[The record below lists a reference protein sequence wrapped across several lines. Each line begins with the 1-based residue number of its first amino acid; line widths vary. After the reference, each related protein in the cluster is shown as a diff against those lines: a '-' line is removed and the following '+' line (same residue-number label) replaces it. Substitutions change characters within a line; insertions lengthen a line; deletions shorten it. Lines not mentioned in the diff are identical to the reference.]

1 MSRFSSRL
9 ASAAMLIAAFGM
21 GQLFAPTPARAFGID
36 IGPILAAISA
46 AQSAL
51 STATNTAKQVLN
63 NTLGGIDGDLGKGFG
78 QLTNYMKGQVGAQ
91 QQIADANN
99 MVHAELAKEVRHAE
113 IQDLHAVNRQD
124 CLNLEGGQAQIVAAR
139 KSDDVALALDV
150 TKGQRTRAEKGT
162 PSWVGG
168 GQGAQ
173 ANNNAHFGKYC
184 DDAEADAG
192 LCSLPT
198 NTTMKGA
205 DQAATSM
212 FTPLVYTGQEAID
225 RANAYAV
232 TLIEPVAPA
241 AQRGSAITSTQGQQ
255 LMPFRRSY
263 NAAMHLSHM
272 IVDHVLSQRA
282 ETVTLTAAQKSEAQ
296 REGITVTD
304 KGSSWEETELEVN
317 RKYSGTDWQAD
328 LQAMSSDKSVLIQI
342 ALLDAQRNYLL
353 WNSYKLQ
360 EMTAVA
366 EAKRLAIE
374 ADDALSRHS
383 AGVLPVPNP

>member
-1 MSRFSSRL
+1 MLRPSSRL
-9 ASAAMLIAAFGM
+9 APTLMLAGAFLM
-21 GQLFAPTPARAFGID
+21 GQLLAPTPARAFGFD
-36 IGPILAAISA
+36 IGPILGAISTAQGAITAATKA
-46 AQSAL
+46 AQ
-51 STATNTAKQVLN
+51 NVLN
-63 NTLGGIDGDLGKGFG
+63 GSLGLIDDRLGLGVN
-78 QLTNYMKGQVGAQ
+78 QITNYLKGQVGAQ

-99 MVHAELAKEVRHAE
+99 MVQAELAKEVRHAE

-124 CLNLEGGQAQIVAAR
+124 CLNLEGGQAQIIAAR
-139 KSDDVALALDV
+139 KSGDVALALDV
-150 TKGQRTRAEKGT
+150 TKGARTRAEKGT
-162 PSWVGG
+162 PSWAGG

-192 LCSLPT
+192 LCTVASA
-198 NTTMKGA
+198 TMKGA

-212 FTPLVYTGQEAID
+212 FTPPVYTGQEAID

-282 ETVTLTAAQKSEAQ
+282 ETVTLTAAQKAEAQ

-374 ADDALSRHS
+374 ADEALSRHS
-383 AGVLPVPNP
+383 AGTLPVPNP

>member
-1 MSRFSSRL
+1 MSRAFRSVAIAVLLVVSFS
-9 ASAAMLIAAFGM
+9 I
-21 GQLFAPTPARAFGID
+21 GQVLAPTPARAFGID

-51 STATNTAKQVLN
+51 STATNTAKEVLN

-78 QLTNYMKGQVGAQ
+78 QLTNYLKGQVGAQ

-99 MVHAELAKEVRHAE
+99 MVQAELAKEVRHAE

-139 KSDDVALALDV
+139 QSSDVALALDV
-150 TKGQRTRAEKGT
+150 AKGARTRAEKGT
-162 PSWVGG
+162 PSWEGS
-168 GQGAQ
+168 GQASQ
-173 ANNNAHFGKYC
+173 ANNNAHFSKYC

-192 LCSLPT
+192 LCKLPDA
-198 NTTMKGA
+198 TMKGA

-212 FTPLVYTGQEAID
+212 FTPPVYHGQDAID
-225 RANAYAV
+225 RANAYGV

-241 AQRGSAITSTQGQQ
+241 AQRGSAITSTAGQQ
-255 LMPFRRSY
+255 QLPFRRSY
-263 NAAMHLSHM
+263 NAALHLAHM

-282 ETVTLTAAQKSEAQ
+282 ETITLSAAQKAEAQ
-296 REGITVTD
+296 REGLTVTD
-304 KGSSWEETELEVN
+304 QGSSWEATELEIN

-342 ALLDAQRNYLL
+342 ALLDAQRNWLL
-353 WNSYKLQ
+353 WNAYKLQ

-366 EAKRLAIE
+366 DAKRLAIE
-374 ADDALSRHS
+374 ADAALSRHS
-383 AGVLPVPNP
+383 AGTVPVPSL

>member
-1 MSRFSSRL
+1 MSRTSARL
-9 ASAAMLIAAFGM
+9 LSVSILCGAFFL
-21 GQLFAPTPARAFGID
+21 GQLMRPGPARAFGFE

-51 STATNTAKQVLN
+51 STATNTAKTVLN
-63 NTLGGIDGDLGKGFG
+63 DTLGGIDGDLGKGFN
-78 QLTNYMKGQVGAQ
+78 QLTNYLKGQVGAQ

-99 MVHAELAKEVRHAE
+99 MVQAELAKEVRHAE

-124 CLNLEGGQAQIVAAR
+124 CLNLEGGQAQVVAAR
-139 KSDDVALALDV
+139 QSNDVALALDV
-150 TKGQRTRAEKGT
+150 AKGARTRAGKGT
-162 PSWVGG
+162 PSWAGG

-173 ANNNAHFGKYC
+173 ANNNAHFAKYC

-192 LCSLPT
+192 LCTLASP
-198 NTTMKGA
+198 TMKGA

-212 FTPLVYTGQEAID
+212 FTAPVYSDQEAID

-263 NAAMHLSHM
+263 NAAMHLAHM
-272 IVDHVLSQRA
+272 IVDHVLSQRTQ
-282 ETVTLTAAQKSEAQ
+282 TVTLTSAQKAEAQ

-360 EMTAVA
+360 EMTAAA
-366 EAKRLAIE
+366 EAKRLALE
-374 ADDALSRHS
+374 AESTLSRHS
-383 AGVLPVPNP
+383 ASSLPVPNP

>member
-1 MSRFSSRL
+1 MSRAFRSVAIAVLLVVSFSIGQVL
-9 ASAAMLIAAFGM
+9 APA
-21 GQLFAPTPARAFGID
+21 PARAFGID

-51 STATNTAKQVLN
+51 STATNTAKEVLN

-78 QLTNYMKGQVGAQ
+78 QLTNYLKGQVGAQ

-99 MVHAELAKEVRHAE
+99 MVQAELAKEVRHAE

-139 KSDDVALALDV
+139 QASDVAVALDV
-150 TKGQRTRAEKGT
+150 AKGARTRAEKGT
-162 PSWVGG
+162 PSWEGG
-168 GQGAQ
+168 GQASQ
-173 ANNNAHFGKYC
+173 ANNNAHFSKYC

-192 LCSLPT
+192 LCKLPDA
-198 NTTMKGA
+198 TMKGA

-212 FTPLVYTGQEAID
+212 FTPPVYHGQDAID
-225 RANAYAV
+225 RANAYGV

-241 AQRGSAITSTQGQQ
+241 AQRGSAITSTAGQQ
-255 LMPFRRSY
+255 QLPFRRSY
-263 NAAMHLSHM
+263 NAALHLAHM

-282 ETVTLTAAQKSEAQ
+282 ETITLSAAQKAEAQ
-296 REGITVTD
+296 REGLTVTD
-304 KGSSWEETELEVN
+304 QGSSWEATELEIN

-342 ALLDAQRNYLL
+342 ALLDAQRNWLL
-353 WNSYKLQ
+353 WNAYKLQ

-366 EAKRLAIE
+366 DAKRLAIE
-374 ADDALSRHS
+374 ADAALSRHS
-383 AGVLPVPNP
+383 AGTVPVPSL

>member
-1 MSRFSSRL
+1 MSRTPARL
-9 ASAAMLIAAFGM
+9 LLVLVLCGAFFL
-21 GQLFAPTPARAFGID
+21 GQLMAPAPARAFGFEL
-36 IGPILAAISA
+36 GPILAAISA

-51 STATNTAKQVLN
+51 STATNTAKTVLN
-63 NTLGGIDGDLGKGFG
+63 DTLGGIDGDLGKGFN
-78 QLTNYMKGQVGAQ
+78 QLTNYLKGQVGAQ

-99 MVHAELAKEVRHAE
+99 MVQAELAKEVRHAE

-124 CLNLEGGQAQIVAAR
+124 CLNLEGGQAQVVAAR
-139 KSDDVALALDV
+139 QSNDVALALDV
-150 TKGQRTRAEKGT
+150 AKGARTRAGKGT
-162 PSWVGG
+162 PSWAGG

-173 ANNNAHFGKYC
+173 ANNNAHFAKYC

-192 LCSLPT
+192 LCTLASP
-198 NTTMKGA
+198 TMKGA

-212 FTPLVYTGQEAID
+212 FTAPVYSGQEAID

-263 NAAMHLSHM
+263 NAAMHLAHM
-272 IVDHVLSQRA
+272 IVDHVLSQRTQ
-282 ETVTLTAAQKSEAQ
+282 TVTLTSAQKAEAQ

-360 EMTAVA
+360 EMTAAA
-366 EAKRLAIE
+366 EAKRLALE
-374 ADDALSRHS
+374 AETALNHHS
-383 AGVLPVPNP
+383 TNTLPVPNP

>member
-1 MSRFSSRL
+1 MSRAFRSVAIAVLLVVSFSIGQVL
-9 ASAAMLIAAFGM
+9 APA
-21 GQLFAPTPARAFGID
+21 PARAFGID

-51 STATNTAKQVLN
+51 STATNTAKEVLN
-63 NTLGGIDGDLGKGFG
+63 KTLGGIDGDLGKGFG
-78 QLTNYMKGQVGAQ
+78 QLTNYLKGQVGAQ

-99 MVHAELAKEVRHAE
+99 MVQAELAKEVRHAE

-139 KSDDVALALDV
+139 QASDVAVALDV
-150 TKGQRTRAEKGT
+150 AKGARTRAEKGT
-162 PSWVGG
+162 PSWAGS

-173 ANNNAHFGKYC
+173 ANNNAHLGKYC

-192 LCSLPT
+192 LCKLPDD
-198 NTTMKGA
+198 TMKGA

-212 FTPLVYTGQEAID
+212 FTPLVYHGKDAMD

-232 TLIEPVAPA
+232 TLIEPVAPG
-241 AQRGSAITSTQGQQ
+241 AQRGSAITSTAGQQ
-255 LMPFRRSY
+255 ELPFRRSY
-263 NAAMHLSHM
+263 NAALHLAHM
-272 IVDHVLSQRA
+272 IADHVLSQRA
-282 ETVTLTAAQKSEAQ
+282 ETITLTAAQKAEAQ
-296 REGITVTD
+296 REGLAVTD
-304 KGSSWEETELEVN
+304 QGSSWEATELEIN

-342 ALLDAQRNYLL
+342 ALLDAQRNWLL
-353 WNSYKLQ
+353 WNAYKLQ

-366 EAKRLAIE
+366 DAKRLAIE
-374 ADDALSRHS
+374 ADVALSRHS
-383 AGVLPVPNP
+383 AGTVPVPSL

>member
-1 MSRFSSRL
+1 MSRPSPRL
-9 ASAAMLIAAFGM
+9 ALVFILVGGLFLVQMVMPRPAQAFG
-21 GQLFAPTPARAFGID
+21 FD
-36 IGPILAAISA
+36 IGPIVAAISA
-46 AQSAL
+46 AQSAITTVTT
-51 STATNTAKQVLN
+51 TAQKVLN
-63 NTLGGIDGDLGKGFG
+63 GSLGLINDKLGMGFN
-78 QLTNYMKGQVGAQ
+78 QITNYLKGQIGAQ

-99 MVHAELAKEVRHAE
+99 MVQAQLAKEIRHAE

-139 KSDDVALALDV
+139 QSSDVALALDV
-150 TKGQRTRAEKGT
+150 AKGARTRAEKGT
-162 PSWVGG
+162 PSWAGG

-192 LCSLPT
+192 LCNLAD
-198 NTTMKGA
+198 TTMKGA
-205 DQAATSM
+205 DEAATSM
-212 FTPLVYTGQEAID
+212 FTPPVYIGQDAID

-263 NAAMHLSHM
+263 NAAMHLAHM

-282 ETVTLTAAQKSEAQ
+282 ETITLTAAQKAEAQ
-296 REGITVTD
+296 REGLTVSD
-304 KGSSWEETELEVN
+304 KGSSWQATELEIN

-328 LQAMSSDKSVLIQI
+328 LQAMSSEKSVLIQI
-342 ALLDAQRNYLL
+342 ALLDAQRNWLL
-353 WNSYKLQ
+353 WNTYKLQ

-366 EAKRLAIE
+366 DAKRLAIE
-374 ADDALSRHS
+374 ADEALSRHS
-383 AGVLPVPNP
+383 AGTLPVPSP

>member
-1 MSRFSSRL
+1 MSRRPSRL
-9 ASAAMLIAAFGM
+9 VPVLMLTIAFM
-21 GQLFAPTPARAFGID
+21 VGQFTAPVPAQAFGID
-36 IGPILAAISA
+36 IGPILAAITT
-46 AQSAL
+46 AQTAL
-51 STATNTAKQVLN
+51 STATNTAKSVIN
-63 NTLGGIDGDLGKGFG
+63 GTLGLMNDKLGLGIN
-78 QLTNYMKGQVGAQ
+78 QITNYLKGQVGAQ
-91 QQIADANN
+91 EQIADANN
-99 MVHAELAKEVRHAE
+99 MVQALLAKEVRHAE

-124 CLNLEGGQAQIVAAR
+124 CLNLEGGQAQVIAAR
-139 KSDDVALALDV
+139 QSNDVAVALDV
-150 TKGQRTRAEKGT
+150 AKGARTRAEKGT
-162 PSWVGG
+162 PSWAGG

-192 LCSLPT
+192 LCTIASD
-198 NTTMKGA
+198 TMKGA
-205 DQAATSM
+205 DEAATSL
-212 FTPLVYTGQEAID
+212 FTPPVYSGQEAID

-282 ETVTLTAAQKSEAQ
+282 ETVTLTAAQKAEAQ

-374 ADDALSRHS
+374 ADEALSRHS
-383 AGVLPVPNP
+383 VSTLPVPNP

>member
-1 MSRFSSRL
+1 MSRTPARL
-9 ASAAMLIAAFGM
+9 LFVSILCGAFFL
-21 GQLFAPTPARAFGID
+21 GQLMGPGPARAFGFE

-51 STATNTAKQVLN
+51 STATNTAKTVLN
-63 NTLGGIDGDLGKGFG
+63 DTLGGIDGDLGKGFN
-78 QLTNYMKGQVGAQ
+78 QLTNYLKGQVGAQ

-99 MVHAELAKEVRHAE
+99 MVQAELAKEVRHAE

-124 CLNLEGGQAQIVAAR
+124 CLNLEGGQAQVVAAR
-139 KSDDVALALDV
+139 QSNDVALALDV
-150 TKGQRTRAEKGT
+150 AKGARTRAGKGT
-162 PSWVGG
+162 PSWAGG

-173 ANNNAHFGKYC
+173 ANNNAHFAKYC

-192 LCSLPT
+192 LCTLASP
-198 NTTMKGA
+198 TMKGA

-212 FTPLVYTGQEAID
+212 FTAPVYSDQEAID

-263 NAAMHLSHM
+263 NAAMHLAHM
-272 IVDHVLSQRA
+272 IVDHVLSQRTQ
-282 ETVTLTAAQKSEAQ
+282 TVTLTSAQKAEAQ

-360 EMTAVA
+360 EMTAAA
-366 EAKRLAIE
+366 EAKRLALE
-374 ADDALSRHS
+374 AESTLSRHS
-383 AGVLPVPNP
+383 ASSLPVPNP

>member
-1 MSRFSSRL
+1 MSRPFSPVAFSVLL
-9 ASAAMLIAAFGM
+9 AVSFSI
-21 GQLFAPTPARAFGID
+21 GQVLAPAPARAFGVD

-51 STATNTAKQVLN
+51 STATNTAKEVLN
-63 NTLGGIDGDLGKGFG
+63 HTLGGIDGDLGKGFG
-78 QLTNYMKGQVGAQ
+78 QLTNYLKGQVGAQ

-99 MVHAELAKEVRHAE
+99 MVQAELAKEVRHAE

-139 KSDDVALALDV
+139 QASDVAVALDV
-150 TKGQRTRAEKGT
+150 AKGARTRAEKGT
-162 PSWVGG
+162 PSWAGS

-173 ANNNAHFGKYC
+173 ANNNAHLGKYC

-192 LCSLPT
+192 LCKLPDD
-198 NTTMKGA
+198 TMKGA

-212 FTPLVYTGQEAID
+212 FTPLVYHGKDAMD

-232 TLIEPVAPA
+232 TLIEPVAPG
-241 AQRGSAITSTQGQQ
+241 AQRGSAITSTAGQQ
-255 LMPFRRSY
+255 ELPFRRSY
-263 NAAMHLSHM
+263 NAALHLAHM
-272 IVDHVLSQRA
+272 IADHVLSQRA
-282 ETVTLTAAQKSEAQ
+282 ETITLTAAQKAEAQ
-296 REGITVTD
+296 REGLAVTD
-304 KGSSWEETELEVN
+304 QGSSWEATELEIN

-342 ALLDAQRNYLL
+342 ALLDAQRNWLL
-353 WNSYKLQ
+353 WNAYKLQ

-366 EAKRLAIE
+366 DAKRLAIE
-374 ADDALSRHS
+374 ADAALSRHS
-383 AGVLPVPNP
+383 AGTMPVPSP

>member
-1 MSRFSSRL
+1 
-9 ASAAMLIAAFGM
+9 
-21 GQLFAPTPARAFGID
+21 
-36 IGPILAAISA
+36 
-46 AQSAL
+46 
-51 STATNTAKQVLN
+51 
-63 NTLGGIDGDLGKGFG
+63 
-78 QLTNYMKGQVGAQ
+78 
-91 QQIADANN
+91 
-99 MVHAELAKEVRHAE
+99 
-113 IQDLHAVNRQD
+113 
-124 CLNLEGGQAQIVAAR
+124 
-139 KSDDVALALDV
+139 
-150 TKGQRTRAEKGT
+150 
-162 PSWVGG
+162 
-168 GQGAQ
+168 
-173 ANNNAHFGKYC
+173 
-184 DDAEADAG
+184 
-192 LCSLPT
+192 
-198 NTTMKGA
+198 MKGA

-212 FTPLVYTGQEAID
+212 FTPPVYTGQEAID

-282 ETVTLTAAQKSEAQ
+282 ETVTLTPAQKAEAQ

-317 RKYSGTDWQAD
+317 RRYSGTDWQAD

-374 ADDALSRHS
+374 ADAALSRHS
-383 AGVLPVPNP
+383 AGALPVPNP

>member
-1 MSRFSSRL
+1 MLRPSSRL
-9 ASAAMLIAAFGM
+9 ASALMLVGAFFL
-21 GQLFAPTPARAFGID
+21 GQVLAPAPARAFGFD
-36 IGPILAAISA
+36 IGPILGAISTAQGAITAATKA
-46 AQSAL
+46 AQ
-51 STATNTAKQVLN
+51 NVLN
-63 NTLGGIDGDLGKGFG
+63 GSLGLIDDRLGLGVN
-78 QLTNYMKGQVGAQ
+78 QITNYLKGQVGAQ

-99 MVHAELAKEVRHAE
+99 MVQAELAKEVRHAE

-124 CLNLEGGQAQIVAAR
+124 CLNLAGGQAQIIAAR
-139 KSDDVALALDV
+139 KSGDVALALDV
-150 TKGQRTRAEKGT
+150 TKGERTRAEKGT
-162 PSWVGG
+162 PSWAGG

-192 LCSLPT
+192 LCTVASD
-198 NTTMKGA
+198 TMKGA
-205 DQAATSM
+205 DQAATSL
-212 FTPLVYTGQEAID
+212 FTPPVYTGQEAID

-282 ETVTLTAAQKSEAQ
+282 ETVTLTAAQKAEAQ

-374 ADDALSRHS
+374 ADEALSRHS
-383 AGVLPVPNP
+383 AGTLPVPNP

>member
-1 MSRFSSRL
+1 MSRPSSRL
-9 ASAAMLIAAFGM
+9 AQVLMLCGIFFLGQFFGPAPAQAFG
-21 GQLFAPTPARAFGID
+21 FD
-36 IGPILAAISA
+36 IAPILGAIST
-46 AQSAL
+46 AQGAITSVTT
-51 STATNTAKQVLN
+51 TAQKVLN
-63 NTLGGIDGDLGKGFG
+63 GSLGLINDKLGMGVS
-78 QLTNYMKGQVGAQ
+78 QITNYLKGQVGAQ

-99 MVHAELAKEVRHAE
+99 MVQAELAKEVRHTE

-124 CLNLEGGQAQIVAAR
+124 CLNLEGGQAQIIAAR
-139 KSDDVALALDV
+139 KSDDVALALDI
-150 TKGQRTRAEKGT
+150 TKGARTRAEKGT
-162 PSWVGG
+162 PSWAGS

-192 LCSLPT
+192 LCTIASD
-198 NTTMKGA
+198 TMKGA
-205 DQAATSM
+205 DQAATSL
-212 FTPLVYTGQEAID
+212 FTPPVYSGQDAID

-263 NAAMHLSHM
+263 NAAMDLSHM

-282 ETVTLTAAQKSEAQ
+282 ETVTLTAAQKAEAQ

-304 KGSSWEETELEVN
+304 KGSSSEETELEVN

-342 ALLDAQRNYLL
+342 ALLDAQRNYIL

-366 EAKRLAIE
+366 EAKRLAIA
-374 ADDALSRHS
+374 ADEALSRHS
-383 AGVLPVPNP
+383 AGTLPVPSP